1 MGQLENELGALR
13 ARIEN
18 LHLNLVE
25 LRDDV
30 KSLSSQ
36 VSMGRGAIRVVGII
50 GGLLVAVTTFA
61 AWIGQTLKPF
71 NP

>member
-18 LHLNLVE
+18 LHLNMVE